1 MVMASTLHATSP
13 RSGLGEPT
21 HEFLEIL
28 AALTPRYKQEKSRVG
43 NQCFLQCMCSQPVLR
58 KLGELLSPVVQ
69 NPLRLFA
76 YFFCKFLL
84 IDYPINTAFPV
95 GGKVESWNTGTGL
108 SWHIP
113 GNKKLLSPISLLVI
127 SPSLPWSSTVCIL
140 HSSVLLS
147 TSFLVTEFFS
157 LAATFTVAWLTLVFW
172 GVLPSLKPPVKRIL

>member
-1 MVMASTLHATSP
+1 MRLINTFLPKPIQIDSSLSTLSSSNFHVFPLECGAFLPRSESRLQLLSSRDTYILFAFVFFFHAAPIFFKVLSEPCDRRSENMVMASTLHATSP

-58 KLGELLSPVVQ
+58 KFGELLSPVVQ

-95 GGKVESWNTGTGL
+95 GGKVES
-108 SWHIP
+108 
-113 GNKKLLSPISLLVI
+113 
-127 SPSLPWSSTVCIL
+127 
-140 HSSVLLS
+140 
-147 TSFLVTEFFS
+147 
-157 LAATFTVAWLTLVFW
+157 
-172 GVLPSLKPPVKRIL
+172 